1 MNQAVAFIGRVIYGA
16 RNGFAHIASALKKTG
31 KSFKLVL
38 VESDPLPVARELEE
52 KGYKPV
58 ILYGL
63 STPVFLEFALEVA
76 RAASR
81 YPVVAGGP
89 HAEGAYWQLLRLGVE
104 AAVVGDGEA
113 AMEGLALYYQGEADI
128 SDVPNIAHMSNGRP
142 RVNRQ
147 VLVDLD
153 DYEPYSV
160 EHGLFPPI
168 EIMRGCT
175 HRCKFCQVPWLFKSN
190 VRFRSP
196 GNVVEA
202 ARVYVANSKRHVRF
216 IAPVGF
222 AYMSS
227 DLRTPNVEAIESLL
241 RGVREAGGIPYLGSF
256 PSETR
261 PETVTDEVLKIVAR
275 YAGNR
280 KVSVGL
286 QSASDRL
293 LESVNR
299 GHSVEDA
306 MRAVDRILAHGL
318 TPVVDIIM
326 GMPGETRED
335 VEATVKAMFDLASKG
350 ARLRLHYF
358 LPLPGTPLA
367 RSRPEPLSPLYRKAV
382 TRLLGRGVLEG
393 DWVDQEKLA
402 WDMYCLMKWDPAP
415 SPEPAGYTLEGR
427 GECSESDVWAIMME
441 AYRLS
446 KASEK
451 T

>member
-1 MNQAVAFIGRVIYGA
+1 MSRRVAFVGRVVYGA
-16 RNGFAHIASALKKTG
+16 RNGFAHIASALRKAR
-31 KSFKLVL
+31 SEARLVL
-38 VESDPLPVARELEE
+38 VEGDPLPTAMRLEE

-58 ILYGL
+58 VLYGL

-76 RAASR
+76 RTASR

-89 HAEGAYWQLLRLGVE
+89 HAEGAYWQLLRLGVD

-113 AMEGLALYYQGEADI
+113 AIEWLALYYQGEADI
-128 SDVPNIAHMSNGRP
+128 GEVPNIAYMADGRP

-153 DYEPYSV
+153 DYEPYSI

-175 HRCKFCQVPWLFKSN
+175 HRCKFCQVPWLFKSS
-190 VRFRSP
+190 VRFRTP
-196 GNVVEA
+196 DNVVKA
-202 ARVYVANSKRHVRF
+202 ARVYVDHGRRHIRF
-216 IAPVGF
+216 VAPVGF
-222 AYMSS
+222 AYMSES
-227 DLRTPNVEAIESLL
+227 PDKPNVDAIERLL
-241 RGVREAGGIPYLGSF
+241 KGVRQAGGIPYLGSF

-261 PETVTDEVLKIVAR
+261 PETITDEVLEVVAR

-299 GHSVEDA
+299 GHTVEEA
-306 MRAVDRILAHGL
+306 MRAVDRILSHGL

-326 GMPGETRED
+326 GMPGETLED

-382 TRLLGRGVLEG
+382 TKLLGKGVLEG

-415 SPEPAGYTLEGR
+415 SPEPLGAALAGR
-427 GECSESDVWAIMME
+427 GECSESDVWAIMSE
-441 AYRLS
+441 AYRLA
-446 KASEK
+446 KASEM

>member
-1 MNQAVAFIGRVIYGA
+1 MR
-16 RNGFAHIASALKKTG
+16 
-31 KSFKLVL
+31 
-38 VESDPLPVARELEE
+38 LEE

-58 ILYGL
+58 VLYGL
-63 STPVFLEFALEVA
+63 STPVFLQFALEVA
-76 RAASR
+76 RAATR

-89 HAEGAYWQLLRLGVE
+89 HAEGAYWQLLRLGVD

-113 AMEGLALYYQGEADI
+113 AIEWLALYYQGEADI
-128 SDVPNIAHMSNGRP
+128 GEVPNIAYMDDGRP

-153 DYEPYSV
+153 DYEPYSI

-190 VRFRSP
+190 VRFRTP
-196 GNVVEA
+196 DNVVQA
-202 ARVYVANSKRHVRF
+202 AKVYVEHGKRHIRF

-222 AYMSS
+222 AYMSKS
-227 DLRTPNVEAIESLL
+227 PDKPNIDAIERLL
-241 RGVREAGGIPYLGSF
+241 RGVRDTGGIPYLGSF

-261 PETVTDEVLKIVAR
+261 PETITDEVLEVVAR

-299 GHSVEDA
+299 GHTVEEA
-306 MRAVDRILAHGL
+306 MKAVDRILSHGL
-318 TPVVDIIM
+318 IPVVDIIM
-326 GMPGETRED
+326 GMPGETPED
-335 VEATVKAMFDLASKG
+335 VEATVKAMFDLTSKG

-367 RSRPEPLSPLYRKAV
+367 RSRPEPLSPLYRKAI
-382 TRLLGRGVLEG
+382 TRLLGKGVLEG

-415 SPEPAGYTLEGR
+415 SPEPLRVIQAGG
-427 GECSESDVWAIMME
+427 GECSESDVWALMNE
-441 AYRLS
+441 AYRIA
-446 KASEK
+446 KASES